1 MKTNLKSSLI
11 ILAALPF
18 PINAATSNN
27 TVSYIIGGVIA
38 IFILGY
44 LIYTL
49 IKPER
54 F

>member
-1 MKTNLKSSLI
+1 M
-11 ILAALPF
+11 
-18 PINAATSNN
+18 NAMI
-27 TVSYIIGGVIA
+27 TVGTQMTMWYVAGLVIA

-49 IKPER
+49 IRPEK